1 MTGPITDGIQRSLSQ
16 VRETITRGKFL
27 VESTIMYVLLLCFN
41 IFDEQIDN
49 MLILEES
56 LLEYGCN
63 VYPLPTVGHYMVTS
77 QTIGGLIRLSNDHP
91 QYKGLIIEAKRFI
104 M

>member
-1 MTGPITDGIQRSLSQ
+1 
-16 VRETITRGKFL
+16 
-27 VESTIMYVLLLCFN
+27 MYILMLAFN
-41 IFDEQIDN
+41 IFGEGIHDMME
-49 MLILEES
+49 LEEA

-63 VYPLPTVGHYMVTS
+63 VYPLQSEGHYMVTS
-77 QTIGGLIRLSNDHP
+77 QTIGGLIKLSNDHS